1 MTSSSASYNLD
12 DRRTSVSMSL
22 RHSQSGRPS
31 TPQHHLRSNNSSFA
45 STSSASSSLRG
56 EEDAI
61 IFEFGSRWLR
71 AGFEGDSTP
80 TCVVG
85 CGPEDSRR
93 AGDYRGWLKGSLNAA
108 TPRPQSVDAEEWTS
122 AYELWRMD
130 VRDVDLGLV
139 EDKIERMFRETYNKY
154 LLTDAGTSRLVLVL
168 PSIMPH
174 PLLSSVL
181 STLFSRWRFPS
192 ITLLPSPTMAVA
204 AAGLR
209 SALVVDIGWAETTVT
224 GICEYREIAT
234 KRSTRAMKML
244 LQETGRFLTRLCS
257 NGSGE
262 ADEISVNFEFCEEVV
277 SRFLWCKPRT
287 GDCDVSD
294 VSQSSESQKGDSEA
308 TGQDVAGLLHKTV
321 SIPSP
326 SNPSSSY
333 VEVPFSKL
341 AEPVEKVLFAEGVA
355 DCDLDDEEK
364 PIALLLYNCLLQLPP
379 DVRGICMSRVVFVG
393 GGANIPGVRQRALTE
408 VASLVKQ
415 HGWSSVRGRVIEQ
428 QRQSLHNLRLDER
441 LTSANNNKENMPPSF
456 ETPTGQDDQEKQD
469 GEEEIDPVEEKL
481 RRTREK
487 DTKRPVQGVLREVES
502 LGPWAGA
509 SLVASL
515 KTRSLVEIEREKYL
529 QHGLAGASRDLDTHS
544 YVSDRRSGL
553 RSGGDRSSWTLA
565 GWG

>member
-1 MTSSSASYNLD
+1 MTSGSTAYNLD
-12 DRRTSVSMSL
+12 DRSTSVSMSL

-45 STSSASSSLRG
+45 STSSASSLRG

-61 IFEFGSRWLR
+61 VFEFGSRWLR

-93 AGDYRGWLKGSLNAA
+93 AGDYRGWLKASLNAD
-108 TPRPQSVDAEEWTS
+108 TLRPQPVKAEEWTG
-122 AYELWRMD
+122 AYELWKMD

-154 LLTDAGTSRLVLVL
+154 LLTDAGTARLVLVV

-209 SALVVDIGWAETTVT
+209 SALVVDLGWAETTVT
-224 GICEYREIAT
+224 GIYEYREIAT
-234 KRSTRAMKML
+234 KGSTRAMKSL
-244 LQETGRFLTRLCS
+244 LQETGRFLTRLSSNS
-257 NGSGE
+257 NGD
-262 ADEISVNFEFCEEVV
+262 ADEISVNFEYCEEVA
-277 SRFLWCKPRT
+277 SRFLWCKPQA
-287 GDCDVSD
+287 GDHGSSAT
-294 VSQSSESQKGDSEA
+294 SQLTDPQEGDSGPTEEDIA
-308 TGQDVAGLLHKTV
+308 SLLHKTV

-326 SNPSSSY
+326 SNPSSNY
-333 VEVPFSKL
+333 MDIPFSKL
-341 AEPVEKVLFAEGVA
+341 SEPVEKVLFAKGVA

-364 PIALLLYNCLLQLPP
+364 PVALLVYNTLLQLPP
-379 DVRGICMSRVVFVG
+379 DVRGICMSRIVFVG
-393 GGANIPGVRQRALTE
+393 GGANIPGVRQRVLAE
-408 VASLVKQ
+408 VSSLIDQ
-415 HGWSSVRGRVIEQ
+415 HGWSPVRGKVIEQ
-428 QRQSLHNLRLDER
+428 QRQMLQILRLNER
-441 LTSANNNKENMPPSF
+441 QTSVNNANDSTPPSPK
-456 ETPTGQDDQEKQD
+456 TSVGKGDQEKRATE
-469 GEEEIDPVEEKL
+469 EEEIDPVEEKL
-481 RRTREK
+481 RRSRDK
-487 DTKRPVQGVLREVES
+487 DTKPAVQGVLREVES

-515 KTRSLVEIEREKYL
+515 KIRSLVEIEREKFL
-529 QHGLAGASRDLDTHS
+529 QHGLTGASRDFDTHGH
-544 YVSDRRSGL
+544 VPDRRSGL

>member
-1 MTSSSASYNLD
+1 MTSGSTAYNLD
-12 DRRTSVSMSL
+12 DRSTSVSMSL

-45 STSSASSSLRG
+45 STSSASSLRG

-61 IFEFGSRWLR
+61 VFEFGSRWLR

-93 AGDYRGWLKGSLNAA
+93 AGDYRGWLKASLNAD
-108 TPRPQSVDAEEWTS
+108 TLRPQPEKAEEWTG
-122 AYELWRMD
+122 AYELWKMD

-154 LLTDAGTSRLVLVL
+154 LLTDAGTARLVLVV

-209 SALVVDIGWAETTVT
+209 SALVVDLGWAETTVT
-224 GICEYREIAT
+224 GIYEYREIAT
-234 KRSTRAMKML
+234 KRSTRAMKSL
-244 LQETGRFLTRLCS
+244 LQETGRFLTRLSSNS
-257 NGSGE
+257 NGDV
-262 ADEISVNFEFCEEVV
+262 DEISVNFEYCEEVA
-277 SRFLWCKPRT
+277 SRFLWCKPQA
-287 GDCDVSD
+287 GDHGSSAT
-294 VSQSSESQKGDSEA
+294 SQLTDPQEGDSGPTEEDIA
-308 TGQDVAGLLHKTV
+308 SLLHKTV

-326 SNPSSSY
+326 SNPSSNY
-333 VEVPFSKL
+333 MDIPFSKL
-341 AEPVEKVLFAEGVA
+341 SEPVEKVLFAKGVA

-364 PIALLLYNCLLQLPP
+364 PVALLVYNTLLQLPP
-379 DVRGICMSRVVFVG
+379 DVRGICMSRIVFVG
-393 GGANIPGVRQRALTE
+393 GGANIPGVRQRVLAE
-408 VASLVKQ
+408 VSSLIDQ
-415 HGWSSVRGRVIEQ
+415 HGWSPVRGKVIEQ
-428 QRQSLHNLRLDER
+428 QRQMLQNLRLNER
-441 LTSANNNKENMPPSF
+441 QTSVNNANDSTPPSPK
-456 ETPTGQDDQEKQD
+456 TSVGKGDQEKRD
-469 GEEEIDPVEEKL
+469 TEEEEIDPVEEKL
-481 RRTREK
+481 RRSRDK
-487 DTKRPVQGVLREVES
+487 DTKPAVQGVLREVES

-515 KTRSLVEIEREKYL
+515 KIRSLVEIEREKFL
-529 QHGLAGASRDLDTHS
+529 QHGLTGASRDFDTHGH
-544 YVSDRRSGL
+544 VPDRRSGL